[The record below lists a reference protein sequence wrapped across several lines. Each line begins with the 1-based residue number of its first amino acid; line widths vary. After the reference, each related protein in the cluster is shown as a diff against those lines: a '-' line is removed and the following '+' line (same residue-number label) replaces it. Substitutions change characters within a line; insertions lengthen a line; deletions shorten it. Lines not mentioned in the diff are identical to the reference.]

1 MIATIFN
8 KPLIIS
14 AMLAA
19 LLFGVTALMQSG
31 QAYASG
37 GASSSPA
44 PSRGYDAPRQTPEQ
58 RRIDRL
64 YDQGRKVFRR
74 KVSCDDGCLVADD
87 VINNNNAADFLL
99 AIHNQPR
106 FKEALEDEEIQA
118 VSVYMLRR
126 YDIKIE

>member
-8 KPLIIS
+8 KPLMTS
-14 AMLAA
+14 ATLAA
-19 LLFGVTALMQSG
+19 LLFGVTVLMQSG

-37 GASSSPA
+37 GASSRPA
-44 PSRGYDAPRQTPEQ
+44 PSRGFDAPRTTPEQ
-58 RRIDRL
+58 RRAERL

-87 VINNNNAADFLL
+87 VINNNNAAGFLL

-106 FKEALEDEEIQA
+106 FQEALDDEEIQA

-126 YDIKIE
+126 FEIKIE